1 MGRWTMDVNVN
12 TLLREPEIL
21 ARVFLLLDQR
31 DLRAVEQVCHAWR
44 GVVDQQSVWRRRLL
58 RATNSRTGWAQAMGQ
73 LGLVVPAMG
82 QDQAKDTFRVLCTR
96 ILPLDM
102 TTTNMGQIG
111 TDQWLYEKA
120 RREDLQTIFQNCPET
135 ITLFNHEREFT
146 MSTLLVF
153 GSSAFPLLSTSDGRI
168 VMAGA
173 HFGKGRVVV
182 LPHESLLQDRQLLSG
197 VAQWVASSPSPVVSA
212 DPVSRAGGNWLYI
225 NPWHQHLKQ
234 PFDDMN
240 QVGRQ
245 NLLDFQEQVEEPQ
258 VYITEGHYDD
268 HGENVVEYVRRG
280 GGLIIGGHAWFWTS
294 QRRHDQCM
302 FKTHPGNRIITH
314 FGIAFTRHA
323 VEGQVSRV
331 PIPTLTSTSGL
342 HLHQLV
348 KMREGSIFE
357 LQTDVLHNELK
368 WWPDQLRTENQF
380 EDILAAIKQFEDHLA
395 AVQQQSR
402 WRYDSDSPD
411 EDESNE
417 YYFSCW

>member
-1 MGRWTMDVNVN
+1 MDVNVN

-58 RATNSRTGWAQAMGQ
+58 RAINSRTGWAQAMGQ
-73 LGLVVPAMG
+73 LGLVEPAMS
-82 QDQAKDTFRVLCTR
+82 QDQAKDTFRPICTR
-96 ILPLDM
+96 ILPTDM
-102 TTTNMGQIG
+102 TTASVPMIG

-120 RREDLQTIFQNCPET
+120 RREDLQTIFQNCPDT

-153 GSSAFPLLSTSDGRI
+153 GASAFPLLSTEDGRI

-197 VAQWVASSPSPVVSA
+197 AAQWVASSPSPVVSA
-212 DPVSRAGGNWLYI
+212 DPVSRAGGNWVYI
-225 NPWHQHLKQ
+225 NPWHRHLKQ

-245 NLLDFQEQVEEPQ
+245 SLLDFQEQVEEAQ

-294 QRRHDQCM
+294 QQRHEQCM
-302 FKTHPGNRIITH
+302 FKSHPGNKIITH

-323 VEGQVSRV
+323 VEDQVSRV
-331 PIPTLTSTSGL
+331 PIPTLTSTSRV

-348 KMREGSIFE
+348 KIRQRSVAEF
-357 LQTDVLHNELK
+357 QTDVLHDDLK
-368 WWPDQLRTENQF
+368 RSAGQLRTENQF
-380 EDILAAIKQFEDHLA
+380 EDILAAVKQFEDHLA
-395 AVQQQSR
+395 AFQQSSS
-402 WRYDSDSPD
+402 WRYGSDSP
-411 EDESNE
+411 EEESNE
-417 YYFSCW
+417 FYFSCW

>member
-31 DLRAVEQVCHAWR
+31 DLRTVEQVCHAWR

-58 RATNSRTGWAQAMGQ
+58 RAINSRTGWAQTMGQ
-73 LGLVVPAMG
+73 LGLVVPVMS
-82 QDQAKDTFRVLCTR
+82 QDQAKDTFRLLCTR
-96 ILPLDM
+96 LLPTDM
-102 TTTNMGQIG
+102 TAAGPQPIMRPRIIYVRVPLIG

-120 RREDLQTIFQNCPET
+120 RREDLVTIFQNCPDT

-153 GSSAFPLLSTSDGRI
+153 GASAFPLLSTEDGRI

-197 VAQWVASSPSPVVSA
+197 AAQWVASSPSPVVSA
-212 DPVSRAGGNWLYI
+212 DPVSRAGGNWVYI
-225 NPWHQHLKQ
+225 NPWHRHLKQ

-294 QRRHDQCM
+294 QHRHDQCM
-302 FKTHPGNRIITH
+302 FKTHPGNKIITH

-331 PIPTLTSTSGL
+331 PIPTPTSTSLL

-348 KMREGSIFE
+348 KMRERSVAE

-368 WWPDQLRTENQF
+368 RSAYQLRTENQF
-380 EDILAAIKQFEDHLA
+380 EDILAAVKQFEDHLA

-402 WRYDSDSPD
+402 WRPYDQ
-411 EDESNE
+411 
-417 YYFSCW
+417 

>member
-1 MGRWTMDVNVN
+1 
-12 TLLREPEIL
+12 
-21 ARVFLLLDQR
+21 
-31 DLRAVEQVCHAWR
+31 
-44 GVVDQQSVWRRRLL
+44 
-58 RATNSRTGWAQAMGQ
+58 
-73 LGLVVPAMG
+73 
-82 QDQAKDTFRVLCTR
+82 
-96 ILPLDM
+96 
-102 TTTNMGQIG
+102 
-111 TDQWLYEKA
+111 
-120 RREDLQTIFQNCPET
+120 
-135 ITLFNHEREFT
+135 
-146 MSTLLVF
+146 
-153 GSSAFPLLSTSDGRI
+153 
-168 VMAGA
+168 MAGA

-182 LPHESLLQDRQLLSG
+182 LPHEGLFQDRQLLSG
-197 VAQWVASSPSPVVSA
+197 AARWVASCPSPVVSA
-212 DPVSRAGGNWLYI
+212 DPVSRAGDNWLYI

-245 NLLDFQEQVEEPQ
+245 NLLHFQEQVEEAQ

-294 QRRHDQCM
+294 QQGHEHIS
-302 FKTHPGNRIITH
+302 FKTHPGNKIITH
-314 FGIAFTRHA
+314 FGIAFTSHT

-331 PIPTLTSTSGL
+331 PIPTLTSTSRV

-348 KMREGSIFE
+348 KMREGSVAE

-368 WWPDQLRTENQF
+368 WSADQLRTENQF
-380 EDILAAIKQFEDHLA
+380 EDILAAVKQFEDHLA

-417 YYFSCW
+417 YYFSCR